1 MTPKIIA
8 TTFSRFADHAPRAT
22 NHMAGLPG
30 TIKGP
35 REALPVAQQPVILP
49 RRGENLTHNI
59 DMFPQQA
66 AIDAYPSAAPLI
78 VNPIIDDAFIQH
90 ENAANRAKRIY
101 HNVGRFAILLI
112 ALSAIFTLAEALL
125 LPHTTVVR
133 LASAIFA
140 GLALFGIVLQL
151 AVVFSRQKRRWL
163 INRFAA
169 ERLRSIKFYGFA
181 VADSASNL
189 NELQRLADEFY
200 RKALAQLANEL
211 HRGLTALDK
220 FAPSAG
226 VAAMRSLLPDS
237 QSKPGNEK
245 LSVEARQAYLELRVR
260 YQQTFAAREAARL
273 KTDKRMLEVSSD
285 LLYLIGAA
293 VVVAALAFRFMRWGT
308 TELDFLAVVFFVAG
322 LSVAILENASLNPVS
337 QSRYE
342 RYAAEAGDVEREIA
356 SKRLEFGP
364 MIETMETLA
373 LAELDDFCR
382 AASLISYRL

>member
-1 MTPKIIA
+1 M
-8 TTFSRFADHAPRAT
+8 
-22 NHMAGLPG
+22 
-30 TIKGP
+30 
-35 REALPVAQQPVILP
+35 
-49 RRGENLTHNI
+49 THNI

-78 VNPIIDDAFIQH
+78 VNSIVNEAFIQH
-90 ENAANRAKRIY
+90 EDAANRAKRTY

-112 ALSAIFTLAEALL
+112 ALSAVFTLAEALF
-125 LPHTTVVR
+125 LPHTTAVGWV
-133 LASAIFA
+133 SGIFA

-151 AVVFSRQKRRWL
+151 TVVFSRQKQRWL
-163 INRFAA
+163 MNRFAA

-189 NELQRLADEFY
+189 NDLQRLADEFY

-211 HRGLTALDK
+211 QAGLPAVER
-220 FAPSAG
+220 FAPSKA
-226 VAAMRSLLPDS
+226 VAAMRSLLPERAES
-237 QSKPGNEK
+237 QPANEK

-273 KTDKRMLEVSSD
+273 KTGKRALEISSD
-285 LLYLIGAA
+285 LLYLIGAG
-293 VVVAALAFRFMRWGT
+293 VVVATLAFRFIGWRT
-308 TELDFLAVVFFVAG
+308 TEFDFLAVTFFILG

-356 SKRLEFGP
+356 SKRPEFAP
-364 MIETMETLA
+364 TINTMETLA

-382 AASLISYRL
+382 SASLISYRL